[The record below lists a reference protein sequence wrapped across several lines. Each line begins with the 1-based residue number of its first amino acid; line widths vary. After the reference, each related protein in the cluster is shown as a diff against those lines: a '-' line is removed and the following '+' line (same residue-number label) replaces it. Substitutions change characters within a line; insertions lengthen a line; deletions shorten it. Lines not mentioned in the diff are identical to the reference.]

1 LIESRLRSCASIDI
15 EQCCLYSL
23 DGNILSPELNS
34 SLGCV
39 YFLPL
44 LRHHQEAA
52 TYGFDVR
59 TRMIT
64 FWTRDGINE
73 PAFSIKLIAS
83 LKQWLNNYW
92 DFPNYVFRI
101 NINEIDSQQA
111 LEENSFQLRFQIN
124 RDNSPILLF
133 YE

>member
-1 LIESRLRSCASIDI
+1 M
-15 EQCCLYSL
+15 
-23 DGNILSPELNS
+23 
-34 SLGCV
+34 GCV

-44 LRHHQEAA
+44 LKHHQEAA

-59 TRMIT
+59 TAMIT

-101 NINEIDSQQA
+101 NINEIYSQQA
-111 LEENSFQLRFQIN
+111 LEKNSFQLRFQIN